1 MPGPFGCC
9 GKRGAVDVVPVEP
22 AGQPQ
27 QNGLPGLAGAAAD
40 IGTSGAASSQ
50 DGNAGRRASGEASS
64 SGGVRK
70 SVTIDGSEAVPHADY
85 FDVRIQT
92 GSGTQFSLSVH
103 DALKVNDV
111 HKMIAKRLGEFDCPA
126 SAIRL
131 IRGAKVMSHR
141 AEEPISAFEVSPGDL
156 LQMVVVRDGAA
167 PKVVAPPVQPPPT
180 QERTT
185 SIFGARRSSIAR
197 HSVQAGAP
205 AASRMAPP
213 PVAPH
218 NHYSSS

>member
-22 AGQPQ
+22 ARQPQ
-27 QNGLPGLAGAAAD
+27 QNGLPGLTGAAAD

-156 LQMVVVRDGAA
+156 LQMVVVRAA
-167 PKVVAPPVQPPPT
+167 HASAHPPPD
-180 QERTT
+180 
-185 SIFGARRSSIAR
+185 
-197 HSVQAGAP
+197 
-205 AASRMAPP
+205 
-213 PVAPH
+213 
-218 NHYSSS
+218 